1 MIYFAVKS
9 FPNSANPSG
18 ISRYKIR
25 KNNPLHF
32 QHLQSFS
39 DLFIIKPLKPPL
51 KSTLTNHLSLT
62 PVQSTLTKNRGR
74 GVVLVSLTKNS
85 RKLVYPERLSQG
97 ASLILAPVL
106 SLTDDCGLMT
116 DDCLMTAN
124 CFPARLPLAMT
135 TLSRRT
141 ILKSAITGAAA
152 VSVPSLAGAM
162 TTSSLRSSSDDL
174 KVTPRKGR
182 IKQSVS
188 HWCYQEIE
196 LDELCKR
203 SAEMG
208 LK

>member
-1 MIYFAVKS
+1 MIYFSVKS

-32 QHLQSFS
+32 QHLQNSF
-39 DLFIIKPLKPPL
+39 DLFILKPPKPPL
-51 KSTLTNHLSLT
+51 ESTLTSHLSLT

-74 GVVLVSLTKNS
+74 GVVLVPLAKNS
-85 RKLVYPERLSQG
+85 RNFVYPGRLSRG

-106 SLTDDCGLMT
+106 SLTDDCGLRT
-116 DDCLMTAN
+116 DDCLMTDN

-152 VSVPSLAGAM
+152 ASVPSLAGAM
-162 TTSSLRSSSDDL
+162 TTSSVRSSSDDL

-182 IKQSVS
+182 IQQSVS
-188 HWCYQEIE
+188 RWCYQKIE

-203 SAEMG
+203 SAGMG
-208 LK
+208 LT